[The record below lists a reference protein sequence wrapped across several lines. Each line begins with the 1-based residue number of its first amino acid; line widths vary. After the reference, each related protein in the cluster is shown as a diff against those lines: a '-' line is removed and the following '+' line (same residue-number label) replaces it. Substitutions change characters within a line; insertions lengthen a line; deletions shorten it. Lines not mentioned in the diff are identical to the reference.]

1 MVQFQKG
8 QGGAGNKLVVDLND
22 IIQYDINLLDLQL
35 ILTKMNV
42 PRTNRGQEPRV
53 WIRYA
58 NNYYICE
65 IGAEEIQIVLRSNIN
80 LFNPFEQDT
89 IIGIKN
95 FIADHQQDITL
106 LMH

>member
-42 PRTNRGQEPRV
+42 PRINRGQEPRV
-53 WIRYA
+53 WIRYT
-58 NNYYICE
+58 NSYYICE
-65 IGAEEIQIVLRSNIN
+65 IGAEEIRAILQCDIN
-80 LFNPFEQDT
+80 LFNQYEQRT
-89 IIGIKN
+89 IVGIKT
-95 FIADHQQDITL
+95 FIANHQQEVIG

>member
-8 QGGAGNKLVVDLND
+8 QGGAGNKLVVDFND
-22 IIQYDINLLDLQL
+22 IIQYGINLLNLQL
-35 ILTKMNV
+35 ILTKMSV

-65 IGAEEIQIVLRSNIN
+65 IGAEEIQVVLRSNIN

-95 FIADHQQDITL
+95 FIEDHQQYITL

>member
-1 MVQFQKG
+1 MVEFQKG

-42 PRTNRGQEPRV
+42 PRINRGQEPRV
-53 WIRYA
+53 WIRYT

-65 IGAEEIQIVLRSNIN
+65 IGAEEIRAILQSNIN

-89 IIGIKN
+89 IIGIKS
-95 FIADHQQDITL
+95 FIADHYQKINQL
-106 LMH
+106 LH